1 MAVKV
6 ILLNDHN
13 LEFVN
18 GAGLAL
24 QTPSGQT
31 LPFPSGAEK
40 AYLKDQTMPAI
51 KDGRTEQSATKI
63 IVI

>member
-31 LPFPSGAEK
+31 LSFPAGAEK

-51 KDGRTEQSATKI
+51 N
-63 IVI
+63 IVMMVICIRAKR